1 MQAAQRSRA
10 STDAGDDGTT
20 LRRLPPRGLWAFVA
34 VNTPPQVMRCH
45 KRKNAE
51 HTPSFRTSYAGVLLL
66 AVQEV
71 KKVGVID

>member
-51 HTPSFRTSYAGVLLL
+51 HTPNFHKGRMRF
-66 AVQEV
+66 AVGSALEV
-71 KKVGVID
+71 KKVAVID